1 MVYTSFFPSNFILV
15 SPIKCSKS
23 FASLHPYFPLIQQHN
38 SINSKKRQFPSSGV
52 ASIPYPLPP
61 FNVDY
66 LESEFSGH
74 GVTFED
80 ISDSCVVKM
89 GLDNGS
95 LATVMLPSGMIT
107 SYKASMW
114 HGGLLELLHTS
125 VSEGEDGSDPM
136 IQGGVSLAFKC
147 ESDDDGGVS
156 WSPNTWALRDV
167 RGNPEKSIQVELIS
181 SNLEEMIEVKHI
193 LTLQQDLL
201 RSELVFSNSKSSSL
215 RLLGSVVSHL
225 TVSTPE
231 ATYAMGL
238 ERSNFYTR
246 PPLLSNFSII
256 PPKSGRR
263 KDFNLWNP
271 FTVKEILSTW
281 GAGKQNNAID
291 TKGRER
297 EGDIEGEED
306 DNNKQLAEKMSRVYT
321 SAPRDFTIL
330 DRGRRNSVVVGRE
343 GFNELYM
350 FSPGSAHEWYSKYA
364 YICVGQS
371 ALLEPIILD
380 PESEWRGSQYLHNPN
395 L

>member
-1 MVYTSFFPSNFILV
+1 M
-15 SPIKCSKS
+15 
-23 FASLHPYFPLIQQHN
+23 
-38 SINSKKRQFPSSGV
+38 
-52 ASIPYPLPP
+52 
-61 FNVDY
+61 DY